1 MRLPPQGKG
10 TFKAGFH
17 KPAGPFTAGERGLTL
32 DQWRAEGRDRNSRV
46 LDAADWTPRVVVR
59 PSLFEEGRVHV
70 AVVGWGEAQDVAVD
84 LSAHLRKGHRVTVFN
99 VQDPETPI
107 HAGVYEGGALTL
119 PRGPFAITPDFDAYV
134 VRSGS
139 YLDFRL

>member
-1 MRLPPQGKG
+1 M
-10 TFKAGFH
+10 
-17 KPAGPFTAGERGLTL
+17 
-32 DQWRAEGRDRNSRV
+32 
-46 LDAADWTPRVVVR
+46 PRVVVR
-59 PSLFEEGRVHV
+59 PSLFEEGRIHV
-70 AVVGWGEAQDVAVD
+70 AVVGWGGAQDVAVD
-84 LSAHLRKGHRVTVFN
+84 LSEHLQKGHRVTVFN